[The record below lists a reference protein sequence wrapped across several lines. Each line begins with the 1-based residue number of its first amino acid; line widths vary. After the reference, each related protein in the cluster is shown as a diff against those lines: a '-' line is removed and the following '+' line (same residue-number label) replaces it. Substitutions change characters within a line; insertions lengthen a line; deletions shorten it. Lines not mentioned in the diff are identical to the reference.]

1 MIYTVVWTV
10 QSSALVAQTSH
21 SGFESES
28 LPYVPGSA
36 WRGAAA
42 GAYLTAPGAKAS
54 DERFRRLFLEDR
66 VHYGD
71 LRPQGLD
78 VWPLSVRRCKD
89 RPEEHAT
96 VDALLASASGRLP
109 KPECAAC
116 QAKRGPGQGYIEPFE
131 DGRHRDHRPPQQ
143 LRYHVQIDS
152 ATRSARSGQF
162 FAMRTLNAGQ
172 RMMGRICADEP
183 VYEDLRALLPDGV
196 ELSVGRGRSRGQGQL
211 VLDRILPCSLNDL
224 EARIRKMN
232 GNPVLAQDRIWFSVT
247 FLSPAILLDEWLLCR
262 SYLLGE
268 DIGLPEYTLAG
279 WFSRTVRVSGWHAAA
294 GLPKGEAVAVSA
306 GSAFLFSRQADGVA
320 REDEYE
326 RLTTALV
333 SVEEWGVGERCAEG
347 FGEAVVCHDLHSL
360 TPGPE
365 DLE

>member
-10 QSSALVAQTSH
+10 QSPALVAQTSH

-42 GAYLTAPGAKAS
+42 GAYLAAPGAEAS

-78 VWPLSVRRCKD
+78 VWPLSVRRCRN

-109 KPECAAC
+109 NAECIC
-116 QAKRGPGQGYIEPFE
+116 GAKRGPGHGYPEPIE
-131 DGRHRDHRPPQQ
+131 DDRYRDHKPPQQ
-143 LRYHVQIDS
+143 LRYHVQIDG
-152 ATRSARSGQF
+152 ATRRTRTGQF

-172 RMMGRICADEP
+172 RMMGRICATEAA
-183 VYEDLRALLPDGV
+183 YEDLRALLPDGV
-196 ELSVGRGRSRGQGQL
+196 DLWVGRGRSRGQGQL
-211 VLDRILPCSLNDL
+211 ALERMLPCPLDDL
-224 EARIRKMN
+224 GARIRKMS
-232 GNPVLAQDRIWFSVT
+232 GNRLLAQDRIWFSVT
-247 FLSPAILLDEWLLCR
+247 FLSPAILLDEWLLYR

-279 WFSRTVRVSGWHAAA
+279 WFSRTVKVSGWHAAA

-306 GSAFLFSRQADGVA
+306 GSAFLFSRQAEGVA
-320 REDEYE
+320 REEEYE
-326 RLTTALV
+326 RLATALA

-347 FGEAVVCHDLHSL
+347 FGEAVVSHDLHNL